1 MSYDRLSMGRWVR
14 TLGVGIVAAVASG
27 GLAAA
32 QTIQFQK
39 LRAAKRVQAVR
50 IREPITIDGVLD
62 EHAWG
67 QAEPA
72 TDFTQQQPDEGKPS
86 AYRSEVRFVY
96 DDDNLYIGGTFFDPD
111 PDRIIVN
118 ELKRDFGARDGDSVS
133 VVFDPFHDE
142 RNATSFQA
150 NASGA
155 QRDLQAYDDS
165 RVTNSNWD
173 AVWWVKTSRFSAGW
187 RLEMRI
193 PFKTLRFTDADQ
205 QIWGLQIQR
214 VVRRTNELSL
224 WSPLP
229 RQFNQY
235 KVSYAGTL
243 EGISGIKQG
252 PNFRIQPFASGQVS
266 RGDKPGVSGTN
277 TKGDGGFDIKYGIG
291 RALTLDASYR
301 TDFSQVE
308 SDAQQLNLT
317 RFSLFFPEKR
327 QFFLENQGAFRMG
340 DQDPTVDPIGRGIA
354 AVSSVRRDFIP
365 FFSRRIGLSD
375 AGEPIPMLGGTR
387 LTGKSGAYSLGLLAM
402 RTEGTDTIEP
412 RTYTTVRVSREVGA
426 GSSIGGFYIGSDA
439 ASDFNKLIGAD
450 VHLNIARA
458 NDVDAFVVK
467 SSSPVVSGPTTF
479 AGRVAVQ
486 AKHPLYLARASYTNI
501 QRDFRDDLGFIPRPN
516 LGLVTAEF
524 QKDFRPTRTYQW
536 IRSYTVGGEG
546 DLFYTAKHD
555 QLVTRTWRQDY
566 ALEFPDGGIATAEI
580 FWNREA
586 LNAPFTPSSGVV
598 VPPGVYAFRQ
608 FVTGYTADK
617 SKVLSGNA
625 KLTVGEYYA
634 GQIRGVDSGARVRIS
649 EQLAVSA
656 TYTRNSVHLPQG
668 SYDATITSFRVDQ
681 SFSTRVF
688 LNAFIQRNSTTRTWQ
703 SNIRFDFMHHPL
715 SDLYIVYNDT
725 RGSSLAPPVHAIIV
739 KYSHLLSF

>member
-1 MSYDRLSMGRWVR
+1 MGYHRLSMCRWVR
-14 TLGVGIVAAVASG
+14 MLGVGIVAAASSRVAT
-27 GLAAA
+27 A
-32 QTIQFQK
+32 QTIPFK
-39 LRAAKRVQAVR
+39 TLRATKRVQAVR
-50 IREPITIDGVLD
+50 ISEPITVDGLLD
-62 EHAWG
+62 EGAWDR
-67 QAEPA
+67 AEPA
-72 TDFTQQQPDEGKPS
+72 TDFYQQQPDEGKLS

-96 DDDNLYIGGTFFDPD
+96 DDDSLYIGGTFFDPD

-173 AVWWVKTSRFSAGW
+173 AVWWVKTSRFPGGW

-193 PFKTLRFTDADQ
+193 PFKTLRFTDAEQ
-205 QIWGLQIQR
+205 QVWGLQIQR
-214 VVRRTNELSL
+214 VVRRTNEVSL

-243 EGISGIKQG
+243 EGISGITPS

-266 RGDKPGVSGTN
+266 RGDKPGVSGTT

-291 RALTLDASYR
+291 RALTLDGSYR

-354 AVSSVRRDFIP
+354 AVTSVRRDFIP
-365 FFSRRIGLSD
+365 FFSRRIGLSN

-426 GSSIGGFYIGSDA
+426 GSSIGGFYLGSDA

-450 VHLNIARA
+450 VHLNVARA
-458 NDVDAFVVK
+458 NDIDAFVVK

-501 QRDFRDDLGFIPRPN
+501 QKDFRDDLGFIPRPN
-516 LGLVTAEF
+516 LGLFTVEF
-524 QKDFRPTRTYQW
+524 QKDFRPKRTYQW
-536 IRSYTVGGEG
+536 VRSYTIGGEG

-555 QLVTRTWRQDY
+555 QLVTRTWRHDY

-580 FWNREA
+580 FWNREV
-586 LNAPFTPSSGVV
+586 LNAPFTPSAGVV
-598 VPPGVYAFRQ
+598 VPPGVYEFRQ
-608 FVTGYTADK
+608 FVTGYTSNK
-617 SKVLSGNA
+617 SKALSGNA
-625 KLTVGEYYA
+625 KLTDGEYYA
-634 GQIRGVDSGARVRIS
+634 GQIRGVDGGARVRLS

-688 LNAFIQRNSTTRTWQ
+688 LNAFIQRNNTTHTWQ
-703 SNIRFDFMHHPL
+703 SNIRLDFMHHPL
-715 SDLYIVYNDT
+715 SDLYLVYNDT
-725 RGSSLAPPVHAIIV
+725 RGSSLAPPVHAVIV